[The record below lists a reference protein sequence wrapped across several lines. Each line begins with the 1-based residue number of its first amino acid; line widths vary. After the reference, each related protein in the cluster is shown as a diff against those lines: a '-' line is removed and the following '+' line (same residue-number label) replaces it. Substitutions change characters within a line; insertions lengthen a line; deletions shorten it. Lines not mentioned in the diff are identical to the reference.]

1 MGKREASMYI
11 WNGWTL
17 FIGVIPDNQEHV
29 HHLIQISI
37 GLIRDFTLSHGSGI
51 YECRYAMVAPDEPHC
66 VDDHQEWQVLI
77 YVDPETVVGRQIKSN
92 YFQNKKVEIF
102 EFKAIEPFIEE
113 LRNIRDRT
121 HTCREARMLV
131 DRILGSLTAN
141 AENQNNI
148 DPRIQKAVN
157 LLKQIPL
164 KKISVR
170 ELAVAVGLSE
180 SRLTHLFRQ
189 HVGIPIRRY
198 LMWLRLFDAFDLIF
212 RGVSFTEAAHHA
224 GFADHA
230 HLSRTFRT
238 MYGMRLNDFVK
249 IKQSIRTLF
258 CSEW

>member
-1 MGKREASMYI
+1 
-11 WNGWTL
+11 
-17 FIGVIPDNQEHV
+17 
-29 HHLIQISI
+29 
-37 GLIRDFTLSHGSGI
+37 
-51 YECRYAMVAPDEPHC
+51 
-66 VDDHQEWQVLI
+66 
-77 YVDPETVVGRQIKSN
+77 
-92 YFQNKKVEIF
+92 
-102 EFKAIEPFIEE
+102 
-113 LRNIRDRT
+113 
-121 HTCREARMLV
+121 V

-141 AENQNNI
+141 AASQNNI
-148 DPRIQKAVN
+148 DPRIQKAVD

-170 ELAVAVGLSE
+170 ELAVAVSLSE